1 MFNNC
6 YIEKKQPY
14 MINKLQLD
22 DFELS
27 YTTEGE
33 GRDVLFLH
41 GFPSNMY
48 FWNDIKNDLKDKFRV
63 TVVEQRGYPLSSIQD
78 SIMSDFNI
86 ENLSLDVEE
95 VINRLQLS
103 NNLVIVG
110 HDWGSIVAWAV
121 ASRGNVEVKK
131 LVSIC
136 GGTEFPS
143 TNVYDKLVFEKG
155 QHYISSFQNPEQA
168 NELISKNLD
177 LFFKSAYRVT
187 PKIDN
192 RLLDLSLNNLFTT
205 HNLESKLHNIDIPS
219 LVHHFQNGI
228 KQSISWYSNIDFNI
242 ELSNQWRNAI
252 DIEVTFLFGENDAA
266 VKLNDK
272 MINRLKL
279 SGSKVAIKE
288 IANADHWLPLT
299 HKESVIHEIL

>member
-1 MFNNC
+1 
-6 YIEKKQPY
+6 

-27 YTTEGE
+27 YSSEGE

-48 FWNDIKNDLKDKFRV
+48 FWNDIKNDLKDKLRV
-63 TVVEQRGYPLSSIQD
+63 TVVEQRGYPLSSIED

-86 ENLSLDVEE
+86 ENLSLDIEE
-95 VINRLQLS
+95 VINRLELT
-103 NNLVIVG
+103 NDLTIVG

-121 ASRGNVEVKK
+121 ASRGNVEIKK

-155 QHYISSFQNPEQA
+155 QHYISSFQNPEHS
-168 NELISKNLD
+168 NELLSKNLD
-177 LFFKSAYRVT
+177 LFFRSAYRIT
-187 PKIDN
+187 PKIDYN
-192 RLLDLSLNNLFTT
+192 LLDLSLNSLFTT
-205 HNLESKLHNIDIPS
+205 HNLDSKVHNINIES
-219 LVHHFQNGI
+219 LVHHFHNGI
-228 KQSISWYSNIDFNI
+228 KQSISWYSNIDFNV
-242 ELSNQWRNAI
+242 ELSNQWRKVI
-252 DIEVTFLFGENDAA
+252 DTEVTFLFGENDAA

-279 SGSKVAIKE
+279 SGSKVAVKE
-288 IANADHWLPLT
+288 ITNADHWLPLT

>member
-1 MFNNC
+1 
-6 YIEKKQPY
+6 

-27 YTTEGE
+27 YSSEGE

-48 FWNDIKNDLKDKFRV
+48 FWNDIKNDLKDKLRV
-63 TVVEQRGYPLSSIQD
+63 TVVEQRGYPLSSIED

-86 ENLSLDVEE
+86 ENLSLDIEE
-95 VINRLQLS
+95 VINRLELT
-103 NNLVIVG
+103 NDLTIVG

-121 ASRGNVEVKK
+121 ASRGNVEIKK

-155 QHYISSFQNPEQA
+155 QHYISSFQNPEHS
-168 NELISKNLD
+168 NELLSKNLD
-177 LFFKSAYRVT
+177 LFFRSAYRIT
-187 PKIDN
+187 PKIDYN
-192 RLLDLSLNNLFTT
+192 LLDLSLNSLFTT
-205 HNLESKLHNIDIPS
+205 HNLDSKVHDIDIES
-219 LVHHFQNGI
+219 LVHHFYNGI
-228 KQSISWYSNIDFNI
+228 KQSISWYSNIDFNV
-242 ELSNQWRNAI
+242 ELSNQWRKVI